1 VSSVIKY
8 LPPINELKSLLK
20 KNPELIDYYKKTEG
34 FIGDNESIEYI
45 YFIIKNNHKII

>member
-20 KNPELIDYYKKTEG
+20 KNPELINYYKKTEG
-34 FIGDNESIEYI
+34 FIGDYESVKYI
-45 YFIIKNNHKII
+45 QSFIKNSNKIV